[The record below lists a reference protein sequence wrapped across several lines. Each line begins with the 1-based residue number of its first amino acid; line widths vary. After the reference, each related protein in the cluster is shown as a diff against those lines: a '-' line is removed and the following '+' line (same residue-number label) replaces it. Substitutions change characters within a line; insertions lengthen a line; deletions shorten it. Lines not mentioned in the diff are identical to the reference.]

1 MAADGGD
8 ERRRA
13 ARHVP
18 ARSVSI
24 EAETESLERI
34 EGEAH
39 DVSSGGA
46 CLNLGADLMVGEDLI
61 LRLHFLEPDRSVLA
75 TGRIV
80 WMTSRLRGRPR
91 YGVQWT
97 FPAPKR
103 YWVDYLS
110 QS

>member
-1 MAADGGD
+1 MGSGSGD
-8 ERRRA
+8 DRRRA
-13 ARHVP
+13 PRHVP
-18 ARSVSI
+18 ARSLGV

-46 CLNLGADLMVGEDLI
+46 CLALGADLMVGEDVI

-80 WMTSRLRGRPR
+80 WMTSRLWGRPR

-110 QS
+110 RS